1 MVWERDV
8 RLTFASIRLDRYSSY
23 FPLQIRKVDIS
34 NEDFDYLADGGR
46 FSSILRK
53 MEHEDL
59 GEDPCAIED
68 LATTVHALPL
78 PPEDLMRARGP
89 G

>member
-1 MVWERDV
+1 MSTKIVAIWNG
-8 RLTFASIRLDRYSSY
+8 LGSY
-23 FPLQIRKVDIS
+23 G
-34 NEDFDYLADGGR
+34 DFDNVEDDCR

-68 LATTVHALPL
+68 LATTVHASPL
-78 PPEDLMRARGP
+78 PPGDLMRARGP